1 MAQDWPL
8 PSSQV
13 AGSPTP
19 APAPAPPESATSAAL
34 CQAWGDH
41 GPRGSDC
48 MEQQVWSPAPPTT
61 TPTAKSTRLFSQSE

>member
-1 MAQDWPL
+1 MVAQGWPL

-13 AGSPTP
+13 AGSPT
-19 APAPAPPESATSAAL
+19 PAPPESATSAAL

-48 MEQQVWSPAPPTT
+48 MEQQQVWSPAPPTT